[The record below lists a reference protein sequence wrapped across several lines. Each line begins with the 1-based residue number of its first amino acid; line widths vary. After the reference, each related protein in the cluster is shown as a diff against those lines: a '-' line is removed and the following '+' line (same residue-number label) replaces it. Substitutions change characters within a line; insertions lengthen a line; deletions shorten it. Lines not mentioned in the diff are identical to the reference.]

1 MPTVLAHPAL
11 PLAIGLGLGRQI
23 ISGRLLAAGVAAS
36 ILPDV
41 DVLAFPLGVQ
51 YGSAFG
57 HRGFTHSLAFALA
70 AALVGGGCHRALRT
84 RFSRAFLF
92 ILASAA
98 SHGIL
103 DAFTNGGLGIAFL
116 WPFSSDRYFAPYQV
130 IEVSPIGISR
140 FLTSRGLS
148 VLESELVWVWA
159 PCVVLGVALALLGAR
174 LSRAPRAT
182 ARSPGSP

>member
-11 PLAIGLGLGRQI
+11 PLAVGLGLGRQI

-36 ILPDV
+36 ILPDL
-41 DVLAFPLGVQ
+41 DVLAFPLGVH

-70 AALVGGGCHRALRT
+70 AALVGGCCHRALRT

-116 WPFSSDRYFAPYQV
+116 WPFSSHRYFAPYQV

-140 FLTSRGLS
+140 FLSSRGLS
-148 VLESELVWVWA
+148 VLESELVWVWV
-159 PCVVLGVALALLGAR
+159 PCVVLGVALALIGAR

-182 ARSPGSP
+182 ARTLGSP

>member
-11 PLAIGLGLGRQI
+11 PLAVGLGLGRQI

-36 ILPDV
+36 LLPDL
-41 DVLAFPLGVQ
+41 DVLAFPLGVH

-70 AALVGGGCHRALRT
+70 AALVGGYCHRALRT

-148 VLESELVWVWA
+148 VLESELVWVWV
-159 PCVVLGVALALLGAR
+159 PCVVLGVALALIVAR

-182 ARSPGSP
+182 ARTLGSP

>member
-1 MPTVLAHPAL
+1 MPTVLTHPAF
-11 PLAIGLGLGRQI
+11 PLAVGLGLGRQI
-23 ISGRLLAAGVAAS
+23 ISGRLLASGVVAS
-36 ILPDV
+36 IVPDL
-41 DVLAFPLGVQ
+41 DVLAFPLGVH

-70 AALVGGGCHRALRT
+70 AALVGGCCHRAVRT
-84 RFSRAFLF
+84 RFTRAFLF
-92 ILASAA
+92 ILASTA

-140 FLTSRGLS
+140 LLSSRGLS

-159 PCVVLGVALALLGAR
+159 PCVVLSVA

-182 ARSPGSP
+182 ARTPGSP

>member
-1 MPTVLAHPAL
+1 MPTVLTHPAL
-11 PLAIGLGLGRQI
+11 PLAVGLGLGRQI
-23 ISGRLLAAGVAAS
+23 ISRRLLAAGVAAS

-70 AALVGGGCHRALRT
+70 AGLVGGCCHRALRT
-84 RFSRAFLF
+84 RFFRAFLF

-130 IEVSPIGISR
+130 IEVSPIGISG
-140 FLTSRGLS
+140 LLSARGLA
-148 VLESELVWVWA
+148 VLGSELVWVWG
-159 PCVVLGVALALLGAR
+159 PCVVLGVALAPIGAR
-174 LSRAPRAT
+174 LSKSPRAT
-182 ARSPGSP
+182 ARTLESP

>member
-57 HRGFTHSLAFALA
+57 HRGLTHSFAFAFV
-70 AALVGGGCHRALRT
+70 AALVGGCCHRALRT
-84 RFSRAFLF
+84 GFSRAFLF

-140 FLTSRGLS
+140 FLTTRGLS

-159 PCVVLGVALALLGAR
+159 PCVVLSVALGLIGAR

>member
-1 MPTVLAHPAL
+1 MPTVLTHPAF
-11 PLAIGLGLGRQI
+11 PLAVGLGLGRRI
-23 ISGRLLAAGVAAS
+23 ISGRLLATGVIAS
-36 ILPDV
+36 ILPDL
-41 DVLAFPLGVQ
+41 DVLAFPLGVH

-70 AALVGGGCHRALRT
+70 AALVGGCCHRALRT
-84 RFSRAFLF
+84 GFPRAFCF
-92 ILASAA
+92 VLASTA

-116 WPFSSDRYFAPYQV
+116 WPLSSHRYFAPYQV

-140 FLTSRGLS
+140 FLSSRGLS

-159 PCVVLGVALALLGAR
+159 PCAVLGAALVLIGALL
-174 LSRAPRAT
+174 SRSPRAT
-182 ARSPGSP
+182 ARTPGSP

>member
-57 HRGFTHSLAFALA
+57 HRGFTHSLVFALA
-70 AALVGGGCHRALRT
+70 AALV
-84 RFSRAFLF
+84 
-92 ILASAA
+92 ASWRAA
-98 SHGIL
+98 S
-103 DAFTNGGLGIAFL
+103 
-116 WPFSSDRYFAPYQV
+116 
-130 IEVSPIGISR
+130 
-140 FLTSRGLS
+140 
-148 VLESELVWVWA
+148 
-159 PCVVLGVALALLGAR
+159 GAAQGCAHDF
-174 LSRAPRAT
+174 RAERRPA
-182 ARSPGSP
+182 

>member
-51 YGSAFG
+51 YGSALG
-57 HRGFTHSLAFALA
+57 HRGFTHSFAFALA
-70 AALVGGGCHRALRT
+70 AALMGGGCHRALRT

-103 DAFTNGGLGIAFL
+103 DAFTNGGVGL
-116 WPFSSDRYFAPYQV
+116 
-130 IEVSPIGISR
+130 
-140 FLTSRGLS
+140 RGL
-148 VLESELVWVWA
+148 WA
-159 PCVVLGVALALLGAR
+159 FFGQEGLLALQGVGVAALRVTRVLPA
-174 LSRAPRAT
+174 A
-182 ARSPGSP
+182 

>member
-1 MPTVLAHPAL
+1 MPTVLTHPAL
-11 PLAIGLGLGRQI
+11 PLAVGLGLGRQI
-23 ISGRLLAAGVAAS
+23 ISGRLLGAGVLAS
-36 ILPDV
+36 IVPDL
-41 DVLAFPLGVQ
+41 DVLAFPLGVH

-70 AALVGGGCHRALRT
+70 AALVGGCCHRALRSG
-84 RFSRAFLF
+84 FARAFLF
-92 ILASAA
+92 IMAATA

-116 WPFSSDRYFAPYQV
+116 WPFSSERYFAPYQV

-140 FLTSRGLS
+140 FLSSRGLA

-159 PCVVLGVALALLGAR
+159 PCVVLAVALAPIGAR
-174 LSRAPRAT
+174 LSRSPRAT
-182 ARSPGSP
+182 ARRPGSP

>member
-1 MPTVLAHPAL
+1 MPTVLTHPAL
-11 PLAIGLGLGRQI
+11 PLAVGLGLGRRI

-36 ILPDV
+36 ILPDL
-41 DVLAFPLGVQ
+41 DVLAFPLGAP

-57 HRGFTHSLAFALA
+57 HRGFTHSLTFALA
-70 AALVGGGCHRALRT
+70 AALVGGCCHRALRT
-84 RFSRAFLF
+84 GFARAFLF

-148 VLESELVWVWA
+148 VLGSELVWVWG
-159 PCVVLGVALALLGAR
+159 PCAVLGVALAPIGAR
-174 LSRAPRAT
+174 LSKSPRAT
-182 ARSPGSP
+182 ARTLESP

>member
-57 HRGFTHSLAFALA
+57 HRGLTHSFAFAFV
-70 AALVGGGCHRALRT
+70 AALVGGCCHRALRT
-84 RFSRAFLF
+84 GFSRAFLF

-159 PCVVLGVALALLGAR
+159 PCVVLSVALGLIGAR